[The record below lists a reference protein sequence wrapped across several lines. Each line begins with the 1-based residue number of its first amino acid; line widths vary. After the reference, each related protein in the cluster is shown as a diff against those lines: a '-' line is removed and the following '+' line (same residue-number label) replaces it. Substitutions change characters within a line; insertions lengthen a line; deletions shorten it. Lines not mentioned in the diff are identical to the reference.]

1 MTSTRRKS
9 SSGFSSSTEETVETV
24 EETPA
29 EVMEVAEVVE
39 VAEVAEVAEAV
50 EEEVVV
56 ETKKLPTVLNN
67 PSPVMERKTSQRNIP
82 RFSTQR

>member
-9 SSGFSSSTEETVETV
+9 SSGFSSSTEETVETA
-24 EETPA
+24 EETP
-29 EVMEVAEVVE
+29 VEVVE
-39 VAEVAEVAEAV
+39 VAEVAEVK

-67 PSPVMERKTSQRNIP
+67 PAPVVERKTSQRNIP